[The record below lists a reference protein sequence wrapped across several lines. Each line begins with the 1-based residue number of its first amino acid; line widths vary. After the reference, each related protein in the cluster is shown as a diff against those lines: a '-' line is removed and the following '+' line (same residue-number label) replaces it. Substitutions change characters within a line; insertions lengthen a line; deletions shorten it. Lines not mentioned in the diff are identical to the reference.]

1 MARKILSGILI
12 ALSAI
17 LLVTS
22 VVGIGA
28 IWIYNEPL
36 TREVTGQLKEVELE
50 LAQAEATLVSSEKE
64 LERALRIVDAA
75 QAALD
80 KLTQQ
85 SESAES
91 LFDSIQSTLDDR
103 LLPELK
109 TTRSR
114 IETARITL
122 ESLQT
127 ILANVS
133 GFIPGLDLGVPDK
146 ILTDLISSTRSL
158 DTEIANVEAL
168 ATQASTFVSDTSYL
182 LGGDLTET
190 RASLQTFLSSI
201 QDYEKK
207 VTHWREQNQQLI
219 EDAPKWIDQASI
231 VLTIFLLWFAL
242 SQFGLLLHGLSIRA
256 GGDPLLVLRRQ
267 PRDRQMT
274 PEDDIDLELGA

>member
-36 TREVTGQLKEVELE
+36 TRAVTGQLKEVELE

-122 ESLQT
+122 ESLQA

-190 RASLQTFLSSI
+190 RASLQMFLSSI

-207 VTHWREQNQQLI
+207 VTRWREQNQQLI